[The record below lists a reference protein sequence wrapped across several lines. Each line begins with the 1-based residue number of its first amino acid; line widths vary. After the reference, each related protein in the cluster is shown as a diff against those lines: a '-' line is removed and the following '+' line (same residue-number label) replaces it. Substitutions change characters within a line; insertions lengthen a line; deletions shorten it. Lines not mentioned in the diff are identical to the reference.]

1 MSNPSP
7 SFRFGP
13 ILARLTSCSLR
24 IALGAVILAV
34 AVFGSARAVA
44 EPKPTII
51 VLELKSQGRS
61 VTQEITQ
68 TVGSLLPS
76 YVGQD
81 SRFVVQSGSE
91 LREMISLQAEKE
103 LVGCEE
109 NSCLAELAQALGAR
123 FVLFGNMGKLGQLII
138 INLAL
143 FDNVTGQAVA
153 RKALQAKRLEDL
165 PPILEGGVRDLL
177 AGVAVGSG
185 DVPPIPAAN
194 VDAPPSARPKL
205 PKEEFNDSVLVFNAA
220 GNPFADSI
228 FDFLFPEVVAY
239 QGQSS
244 IPLSPSEFYTVVGR
258 QELASA
264 YSVANATRYLLLF
277 GGSGAFAIGG
287 VMALGTIIAFEGDPD
302 KDTLNLGG
310 LSSIAYFGGLFTGIT
325 LLVVGALAV
334 SFGIGQNPHPVT
346 LADRKRMTD
355 EYNLE
360 LRRRLN
366 VEAPQNRAF
375 AMVQRTLNPLGVDV
389 E

>member
-1 MSNPSP
+1 MSFLPPSVRP
-7 SFRFGP
+7 SF
-13 ILARLTSCSLR
+13 LNARRLTRHLTSC
-24 IALGAVILAV
+24 ALGALLVSAV
-34 AVFGSARAVA
+34 VFGPSASRA
-44 EPKPTII
+44 EQKPTII

-61 VTQEITQ
+61 VSKEITQ

-81 SRFVVQSGSE
+81 PRFIVQSGGE
-91 LREMISLQAEKE
+91 LREMINLQTEKE

-153 RKALQAKRLEDL
+153 RTALQAKRLEDL
-165 PPILEGGVRDLL
+165 PAVLEGGVRDLL
-177 AGVAVGSG
+177 AGVGVGAS
-185 DVPPIPAAN
+185 DVPPLPSAEGQ
-194 VDAPPSARPKL
+194 APPTARPKL

-258 QELASA
+258 KELASA
-264 YSVANATRYLLLF
+264 YSVANGTRYLLLF
-277 GGSGAFAIGG
+277 GGSGAFVAGG
-287 VMALGTIIAFEGDPD
+287 
-302 KDTLNLGG
+302 
-310 LSSIAYFGGLFTGIT
+310 
-325 LLVVGALAV
+325 
-334 SFGIGQNPHPVT
+334 
-346 LADRKRMTD
+346 RWR
-355 EYNLE
+355 
-360 LRRRLN
+360 
-366 VEAPQNRAF
+366 
-375 AMVQRTLNPLGVDV
+375 
-389 E
+389 